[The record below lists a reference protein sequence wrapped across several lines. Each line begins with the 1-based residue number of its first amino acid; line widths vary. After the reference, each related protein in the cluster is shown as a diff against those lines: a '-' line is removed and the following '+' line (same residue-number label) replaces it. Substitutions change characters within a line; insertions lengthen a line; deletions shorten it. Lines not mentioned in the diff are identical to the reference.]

1 MNTPNSEESALKDQQ
16 LFLYGMMASM
26 FCWGLSWTSGK
37 IVSHYADGAIIAF
50 FRFSITFSSMLF
62 VVLIM
67 KIKFQIQR
75 DGWGYLAISAI
86 LISLYS
92 YLFFQGLTVGKAG
105 AAGVLVTILNPII
118 SYAIMLIMQKRFP
131 NKKESLGLLLGLFA
145 GVVLLKLWS
154 SWDTIFYAGNS
165 YFLLAS
171 FTWAILSIFTAK
183 ASKYGSPVAFSFW
196 MYAIGTLIMFMIVD
210 KPQSLALLTSADGLF
225 WGNMIFSATITTAF
239 ATTFYFVA
247 TSKIGASKASSFI
260 FLVPFSATLGSWIFL
275 SEIPL
280 WNTLLGGVLGIA
292 AVYVL
297 NKKVKA

>member
-1 MNTPNSEESALKDQQ
+1 M
-16 LFLYGMMASM
+16 
-26 FCWGLSWTSGK
+26 
-37 IVSHYADGAIIAF
+37 
-50 FRFSITFSSMLF
+50 
-62 VVLIM
+62 
-67 KIKFQIQR
+67 
-75 DGWGYLAISAI
+75 
-86 LISLYS
+86 
-92 YLFFQGLTVGKAG
+92 GKAG

-239 ATTFYFVA
+239 AT
-247 TSKIGASKASSFI
+247 K
-260 FLVPFSATLGSWIFL
+260 
-275 SEIPL
+275 
-280 WNTLLGGVLGIA
+280 
-292 AVYVL
+292 
-297 NKKVKA
+297 